1 MQIGELKK
9 IAVIGAGD
17 MGHGIAQAALMAGY
31 EVNLCDIKEEFVQRG
46 MERIYASLDKLCAK
60 GRIDAELVEAI
71 RGGRLNGFV
80 SIPEAVRDADFAIE
94 VVPERMDLKKRTLA
108 AIDAAAPERTVI
120 ATNTSTMS
128 ITELAAATKR
138 PDRVLGTHYFNPVVL
153 MDLVEV
159 ICGEETSEE
168 TLQFG
173 CDYVNR
179 LGKHLI
185 VARKDRPG
193 FIANRIAAPVIVY
206 NGLCLDVDGLTPQ
219 DIDLSMMKTGQK
231 MGPMELADYTNI
243 YVMYCCQ
250 DYYHDH
256 LSPEYGRSAAAQKL
270 IDEKHYG
277 RVSGQGYYTWPEKG
291 RPVIDEHDYTGKYD
305 PDIPFFIQ
313 ANEACKL
320 VEEGVCSFRECDDA
334 MVYGYHTQ
342 GPIDYIR
349 RFETAYVADK
359 LRAVSEKYGKT
370 IFAPVRT
377 LVTGA
382 YLKQGF

>member
-1 MQIGELKK
+1 MQISELRN

-31 EVNLCDIKEEFVQRG
+31 TVNLCDIQEEFVRRG
-46 MERIYASLDKLCAK
+46 MDRIFASLDKFCAK
-60 GRIDAELVEAI
+60 GKIDAELVRAI
-71 RGGRLNGFV
+71 KAGRLRGFV
-80 SIPEAVRDADFAIE
+80 SIPEAVRDADFAVE
-94 VVPERMDLKKRTLA
+94 VVPERMELKKRTLA
-108 AIDAAAPERTVI
+108 AIDAAAPARTVI

-128 ITELAAATKR
+128 ITELAAATNR
-138 PDRVLGTHYFNPVVL
+138 PDRVLGTHYFNPVV
-153 MDLVEV
+153 MMNLVEV
-159 ICGEETSEE
+159 ICGEKTSEE

-173 CDYVNR
+173 CEYVKK
-179 LGKHLI
+179 LGKHLV

-206 NGLCLDVDGLTPQ
+206 NGLCLDVDHLTPQ

-250 DYYHDH
+250 DYYHEH

-270 IDEKHYG
+270 IEEKHYG

-291 RPVIDEHDYTGKYD
+291 RPVIDERYYTGKYD

-320 VEEGVCSFRECDDA
+320 VAEGVCSFRECDDA
-334 MVYGYHTQ
+334 MIYGYNTQ
-342 GPIDYIR
+342 GPIAYIR
-349 RFETAYVADK
+349 RFETGYVAEK
-359 LRAVSEKYGKT
+359 LREIAGKYGKT
-370 IFAPVRT
+370 IFAPAEL

-382 YLKQGF
+382 YLE